1 MPPPRCGKKAAA
13 AARGRIQNYKSTYSA
28 AYPLIDGTTTDAPQ
42 CSGST
47 DFCFMCEYSEGV
59 AGDADVVGEL
69 KALAK
74 ALAGEG
80 KEVPVIVAALQ
91 AAYDETARDLV
102 EWKAPNGETIERPEW
117 TVASINRHILFST
130 ELNVFGN
137 AVDQILHSVIY
148 TLNNTLVDRATGLV
162 VEEHR
167 KALMDTIKT
176 RAMWGDRGNRA
187 SSKR

>member
-1 MPPPRCGKKAAA
+1 MSRCGKKAAA
-13 AARGRIQNYKSTYSA
+13 AARPRIANYKSTYKA
-28 AYPLIDGTTTDAPQ
+28 AYPLVDGTTTDAPQ

-47 DFCFMCEYSEGV
+47 DFCFLCEYSEGV

-69 KALAK
+69 KTLAK
-74 ALAGEG
+74 ALASEG

-91 AAYDETARDLV
+91 DAYNETARDLV
-102 EWKAPNGETIERPEW
+102 EWTAPNGTVVERPEW

-148 TLNNTLVDRATGLV
+148 TLNNTLVDISTGLII
-162 VEEHR
+162 EEHR

-176 RAMWGDRGNRA
+176 RAMWGSRGKTSR
-187 SSKR
+187 

>member
-1 MPPPRCGKKAAA
+1 M
-13 AARGRIQNYKSTYSA
+13 
-28 AYPLIDGTTTDAPQ
+28 
-42 CSGST
+42 
-47 DFCFMCEYSEGV
+47 

-69 KALAK
+69 KTLAK
-74 ALAGEG
+74 ALASEG

-91 AAYDETARDLV
+91 DAYNETARDLV
-102 EWKAPNGETIERPEW
+102 EWSAPNGTVVVRPEW

-148 TLNNTLVDRATGLV
+148 TLNNTLVDNSTGMI

-167 KALMDTIKT
+167 RALMDTIKT
-176 RAMWGDRGNRA
+176 RAMWGSRA
-187 SSKR
+187 KTSR